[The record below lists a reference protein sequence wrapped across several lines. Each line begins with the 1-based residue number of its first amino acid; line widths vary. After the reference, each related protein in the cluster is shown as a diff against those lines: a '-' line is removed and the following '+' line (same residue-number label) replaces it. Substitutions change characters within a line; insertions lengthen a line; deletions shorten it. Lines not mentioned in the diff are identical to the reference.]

1 MNFHF
6 GYSSTL
12 RGRSENVHVC
22 VRVCPCTVWWHNIIN
37 WNGIMSVK
45 DRRNRNLFDYPDSH
59 NLWNTQILTRIWPL
73 LTRLGDKKLLLL
85 QSLIESTFFISRISY
100 LPVRLLFVF
109 PMVSFRVWAFLYSA
123 KLMWLQFLHLLKK
136 KYENQFCINHL
147 YTRKLDGFF
156 SFLSRWFF
164 DIFEFN
170 PDQIRR
176 AAPEQVR
183 CSIVARNTSLV
194 NQRDIHRHTVKHCLS
209 FSRLGCPRKIN
220 FLAILFAQKRLPYSL

>member
-6 GYSSTL
+6 GYSSML

-136 KYENQFCINHL
+136 EIWKSILHKSLIHSKTRRLFQF
-147 YTRKLDGFF
+147 F
-156 SFLSRWFF
+156 
-164 DIFEFN
+164 
-170 PDQIRR
+170 
-176 AAPEQVR
+176 V
-183 CSIVARNTSLV
+183 
-194 NQRDIHRHTVKHCLS
+194 
-209 FSRLGCPRKIN
+209 
-220 FLAILFAQKRLPYSL
+220 